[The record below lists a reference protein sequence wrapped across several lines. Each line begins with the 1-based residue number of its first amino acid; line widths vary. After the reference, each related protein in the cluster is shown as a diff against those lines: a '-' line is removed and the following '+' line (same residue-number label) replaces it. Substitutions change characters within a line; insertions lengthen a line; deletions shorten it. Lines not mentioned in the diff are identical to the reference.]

1 MLRSLTRH
9 GGQLLTR
16 RLSAAASFAAPQHV
30 SVSHRGYIGWSW
42 GVHCGQTGGAGGAVA
57 GVTDEGSRLASAASR
72 VAGGGGTGGLR
83 ASGLEATSS
92 AARGI
97 STSAAARGKPGRIKF
112 NALMRPHHM
121 EELQLGHK
129 FDLKR
134 QRTGLIAIK
143 CGMTAEWNEHGVRLP
158 LTVLWVDDCQVK
170 ERREQP
176 RGTSGGRV

>member
-1 MLRSLTRH
+1 M
-9 GGQLLTR
+9 
-16 RLSAAASFAAPQHV
+16 
-30 SVSHRGYIGWSW
+30 
-42 GVHCGQTGGAGGAVA
+42 A